1 MRRAQVE
8 KTRKER
14 KAREAFRDL
23 LQSLVKSGQMKARTK
38 WKDVYPSF
46 SDDIRY
52 LDMLGNPGSNPL
64 ELFWDLVDNLDQ
76 QLDAKIAV
84 AEGAIKRHNK
94 KLEAQQEKQ
103 VPEGKEMN
111 LFKVS
116 PETSEEEFLAVI
128 QGNEDEDVRK
138 LSMQDLQEIYHT
150 LHSQAMKQQAD
161 ERRRAE
167 RRQRHLQDDLRYA
180 LRKLSEPI
188 DLSMSY
194 EEAVPLMQDLPEYK
208 AIEDEEGRKAAFSK
222 YIKRQRAS
230 RLRERER
237 EASEDGGSTTSRKR
251 KEVPK
256 DAREPERERDRDRD
270 HRERERDVEK
280 DAHHDRASRSHRG
293 HDEYDAHP
301 ASRTSRD
308 YARERDYSRDK
319 AHHPREKERDYTRRD
334 RRSSKGDFEFLPPRD
349 WVEGPP
355 PFDVH
360 DGPPARERSA
370 SIYREE
376 PPRDKRDRS
385 VYEDRVF
392 DERAEKE
399 PPPRAETPEE
409 GEI

>member
-14 KAREAFRDL
+14 KAREAFRDV

-52 LDMLGNPGSNPL
+52 LDMLGNHGSNPL

-84 AEGAIKRHNK
+84 AEGAIKRHSK

-167 RRQRHLQDDLRYA
+167 RRQCHLQDNLRYA
-180 LRKLSEPI
+180 LRKLSELI
-188 DLSMSY
+188 DLRMSY
-194 EEAVPLMQDLPEYK
+194 EEADPLMQDLPEYK

-230 RLRERER
+230 RLRERAR

-251 KEVPK
+251 KELPK
-256 DAREPERERDRDRD
+256 DANPSASEIETATTASTRGMLRRMHIMTALLAHIADTTSMMLILRVAPHGMMRANETTHGTRRTTHAQPFHGRPETRVALCAAVVDRTPSCDLSCALERS
-270 HRERERDVEK
+270 EVCLL
-280 DAHHDRASRSHRG
+280 ST
-293 HDEYDAHP
+293 
-301 ASRTSRD
+301 SRTTPSPRTKM
-308 YARERDYSRDK
+308 RPLGYS
-319 AHHPREKERDYTRRD
+319 HYGT
-334 RRSSKGDFEFLPPRD
+334 
-349 WVEGPP
+349 
-355 PFDVH
+355 
-360 DGPPARERSA
+360 
-370 SIYREE
+370 
-376 PPRDKRDRS
+376 
-385 VYEDRVF
+385 
-392 DERAEKE
+392 
-399 PPPRAETPEE
+399 
-409 GEI
+409 

>member
-8 KTRKER
+8 KTHKER

-46 SDDIRY
+46 SDDICS
-52 LDMLGNPGSNPL
+52 LDMLGNPGSNL
-64 ELFWDLVDNLDQ
+64 LQLFWDLVDNLDQ

-103 VPEGKEMN
+103 VPEGKEIN
-111 LFKVS
+111 LLKIS
-116 PETSEEEFLAVI
+116 PEMSEEEFLAVL

-251 KEVPK
+251 KELPK

-280 DAHHDRASRSHRG
+280 DAHHDCASRSHRG

-308 YARERDYSRDK
+308 YARE
-319 AHHPREKERDYTRRD
+319 
-334 RRSSKGDFEFLPPRD
+334 
-349 WVEGPP
+349 
-355 PFDVH
+355 
-360 DGPPARERSA
+360 
-370 SIYREE
+370 
-376 PPRDKRDRS
+376 
-385 VYEDRVF
+385 
-392 DERAEKE
+392 
-399 PPPRAETPEE
+399 
-409 GEI
+409 